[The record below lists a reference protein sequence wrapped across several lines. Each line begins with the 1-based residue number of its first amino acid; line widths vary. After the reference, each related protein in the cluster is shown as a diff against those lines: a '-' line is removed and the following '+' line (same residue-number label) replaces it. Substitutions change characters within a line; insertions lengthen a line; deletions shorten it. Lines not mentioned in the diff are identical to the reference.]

1 MISFIVACYNCE
13 NFLRDSVASALAQQD
28 VEVEVLIVDDCS
40 TDQSYALAMSLAETD
55 SRVRCFRTT
64 SNGGPAKARNI
75 GLREARGE
83 WVAILDSDDL
93 VKPDR
98 SKFLIANALENKAN
112 IVCDNL
118 IIFSDADKK
127 NNNLFIDQDLFS
139 PLYSITLEAYLRQ
152 TVMYSKNPNFGFLK
166 PVFSRDFLLEN
177 SIIYNENLIIGE
189 DDDLILRALIAG
201 AIYKFLYKPFY
212 LYRKHGHSI
221 SHRLSSQH
229 ADLML
234 AAAQEFEPK
243 MRLQPPEVQR
253 AWRKRRRSIERATT
267 FAHMIDA
274 LKEKKFIKFLQLGI
288 RRPLALGLFRLPI
301 MAKLSRFSTMWK
313 RIGRVKTL

>member
-13 NFLRDSVASALAQQD
+13 NFLQDSVASALAQQD

-40 TDQSYALAMSLAETD
+40 TDQSYELATSLAKTD
-55 SRVRCFRTT
+55 GRVRCFRTT

-98 SKFLIANALENKAN
+98 SKFLIAHALENKAD

-118 IIFSDADKK
+118 LIFSNVDQK
-127 NNNLFIDQDLFS
+127 NSKIFIDEK
-139 PLYSITLEAYLRQ
+139 LYNPSHSITLESYLGS

-166 PVFSRDFLLEN
+166 PIFSKDFLLKY
-177 SIIYNENLIIGE
+177 SISYNENLVIGE
-189 DDDLILRALIAG
+189 DDDIILRTLIAG
-201 AIYKFLYKPFY
+201 ANYKFLYHPFY
-212 LYRKHGHSI
+212 LYRKHGQSI
-221 SHRLSSQH
+221 SHRLSSKH

-234 AAAQEFEPK
+234 ATALEFEPK
-243 MRLQPPEVQR
+243 MRLQSPEVRR
-253 AWRKRRRSIERATT
+253 AWEKRRYSIEQATT

-274 LKEKKFIKFLQLGI
+274 LKEKKLIEFMRLSVH
-288 RRPLALGLFRLPI
+288 RPLALMLFRLPI
-301 MAKLSRFSTMWK
+301 VAKLLRFTAMFKHTM
-313 RIGRVKTL
+313 RIKTP